1 MQGGEEMRRWRGI
14 LEKLSEFMKR
24 DYNLKTTITEECC
37 ELKKIE
43 VICFTANTSFPLL
56 TLTYN
61 KCTKHF
67 VLAIERRFVTQKST
81 LQALIEALEKVKEVM
96 QSGEMERIER

>member
-1 MQGGEEMRRWRGI
+1 M
-14 LEKLSEFMKR
+14 LEASSEFTR
-24 DYNLKTTITEECC
+24 RGYNLKTVTTEDEFG
-37 ELKKIE
+37 LMKVQ

-56 TLTYN
+56 TLSYN

-81 LQALIEALEKVKEVM
+81 LQALTEALEKVKEVM
-96 QSGEMERIER
+96 KSGEMEQIER

>member
-1 MQGGEEMRRWRGI
+1 V
-14 LEKLSEFMKR
+14 
-24 DYNLKTTITEECC
+24 
-37 ELKKIE
+37 E

-67 VLAIERRFVTQKST
+67 VLVIERRFVTQKST
-81 LQALIEALEKVKEVM
+81 LQALTEALEKVKEVIAK
-96 QSGEMERIER
+96 SA

>member
-1 MQGGEEMRRWRGI
+1 M
-14 LEKLSEFMKR
+14 LEVSSEFTR
-24 DYNLKTTITEECC
+24 RGYNLKTVTTEDEFG
-37 ELKKIE
+37 LMKVQ

-56 TLTYN
+56 TLSYN

-81 LQALIEALEKVKEVM
+81 LQALTEALEKVKEVM
-96 QSGEMERIER
+96 QSGEMEQIER

>member
-1 MQGGEEMRRWRGI
+1 M
-14 LEKLSEFMKR
+14 LEASSEFTR
-24 DYNLKTTITEECC
+24 RGYNLKTVTTEDEFG
-37 ELKKIE
+37 LMRVE

-56 TLTYN
+56 TLSYN

-81 LQALIEALEKVKEVM
+81 LQALTEALEKVKEVM
-96 QSGEMERIER
+96 QSGEMEQIER

>member
-1 MQGGEEMRRWRGI
+1 M
-14 LEKLSEFMKR
+14 LEKLSEFMRR
-24 DYNLKTTITEECC
+24 DYNLKTIITEDEFVR
-37 ELKKIE
+37 IYE
-43 VICFTANTSFPLL
+43 VICSTSNTSFPLL

-81 LQALIEALEKVKEVM
+81 LQALTEALEKAKEVV
-96 QSGEMERIER
+96 ENDRI